1 MTIILKEYLCW
12 GEPQMTAVGNNLT
25 FALKGYAGRVGYKW
39 LELEAMLHDP
49 NDIIIMYITCCVLL
63 G

>member
-1 MTIILKEYLCW
+1 
-12 GEPQMTAVGNNLT
+12 MTAVGNNLT